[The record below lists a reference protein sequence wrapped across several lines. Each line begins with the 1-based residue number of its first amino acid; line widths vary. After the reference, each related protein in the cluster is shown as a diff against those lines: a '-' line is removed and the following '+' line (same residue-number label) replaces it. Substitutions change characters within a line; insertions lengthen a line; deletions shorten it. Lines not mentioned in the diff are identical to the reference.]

1 MTNSMPS
8 RRVSASAPAKINLVL
23 HVGSPDVTGF
33 HPLLTAFQAVDLWD
47 TVTLT
52 ESDSMSIE
60 CRAGFDTSMVPRDDS
75 NISWRAVDLLR
86 AHHGLDANVSIDIDK
101 TIPVAGGMAGGS
113 ADAAAT
119 VLAATTLWET
129 EAPLHE
135 LFDIT
140 RTLGS
145 DVPFSMVGGQAI
157 GRGRGDV
164 LQSIDVE
171 QPIHLVVVMSNGH
184 LSTPAV
190 YAELDR
196 LRDEQVKVPDSLDG
210 DFLDAWRRGDAV
222 ALAPLLHNDLQ
233 PAALSLMPELAE
245 TLEQVMGS
253 GALAAIVSGSGP
265 SVIGLAQSATHAR
278 EIEASLRALGLR
290 AISTQSTPRA
300 AHLQQDPAEQTD
312 SPE

>member
-47 TVTLT
+47 TVTL
-52 ESDSMSIE
+52 SDSATMGID
-60 CRAGFDTSMVPRDDS
+60 CRADFDTSMVPLNES
-75 NISWRAVDLLR
+75 NISWRATELIR
-86 AHHGLDANVSIDIDK
+86 AHHGVEAHVSIEIDK
-101 TIPVAGGMAGGS
+101 TIPIAGGMAGGS

-119 VLAATTLWET
+119 ILAATALWET

-140 RTLGS
+140 RALGS

-164 LQSIDVE
+164 LQSIE
-171 QPIHLVVVMSNGH
+171 AEAPIHLVVVMSDGH
-184 LSTPAV
+184 LSTPEV

-196 LRDEQVKVPDSLDG
+196 LRDGQVKVPDALGD
-210 DFLDAWRRGDAV
+210 DFLDAWRHGDAE

-233 PAALSLMPELAE
+233 PAALSLMPGLAD
-245 TLEQVMGS
+245 TLDQVKTA
-253 GALAAIVSGSGP
+253 GALAAMVSGSGP
-265 SVIGLAQSATHAR
+265 SVFGLARSSEHAK
-278 EIEASLRALGLR
+278 EIAENLRGVGRR
-290 AISTQSTPRA
+290 AISTQSTPKS
-300 AHLQQDPAEQTD
+300 AHLQQDCAGQTG
-312 SPE
+312 SQG

>member
-1 MTNSMPS
+1 MTTSMPS

-23 HVGSPDVTGF
+23 HVGSPDITGF
-33 HPLLTAFQAVDLWD
+33 HPLLTAFQAVDVWD

-52 ESDSMSIE
+52 ESDAMRIR
-60 CRAGFDTSMVPRDDS
+60 CRADFDTSMVPRDGS
-75 NISWRAVDLLR
+75 NISWRAVELLR
-86 AHHGLDANVSIDIDK
+86 AHHDLDTNVSIEIDK
-101 TIPVAGGMAGGS
+101 TIPIAGGMAGGS

-119 VLAATTLWET
+119 ILAATTLWDT

-140 RTLGS
+140 RALGS

-164 LQSIDVE
+164 LQSIEVE
-171 QPIHLVVVMSNGH
+171 KPLHLVVVMSDGH
-184 LSTPAV
+184 LSTPEV

-196 LRDEQVKVPDSLDG
+196 LREEQVKVPDSLGD
-210 DFLDAWRRGDAV
+210 DFLDAWRRGDAL

-233 PAALSLMPELAE
+233 PAALSLMPELAA
-245 TLEQVMGS
+245 TLDQVNEA
-253 GALAAIVSGSGP
+253 GALATLVSGSGP
-265 SVIGLAQSATHAR
+265 SVIGLAESAAHAE
-278 EIEASLRALGLR
+278 EIEAGLVALGLR
-290 AISTQSTPRA
+290 AISTQSTPRS
-300 AHLQQDPAEQTD
+300 AHLRSDPAEQTG

>member
-1 MTNSMPS
+1 MINQMPS

-23 HVGSPDVTGF
+23 HVGSPDITGF
-33 HPLLTAFQAVDLWD
+33 HPLLTAFQAVDVWD

-52 ESDSMSIE
+52 ESDAMSIE
-60 CRAGFDTSMVPRDDS
+60 CRADFDTSMVPLDES
-75 NISWRAVDLLR
+75 NISWRAIDLLR
-86 AHHGLDANVSIDIDK
+86 KHHERDYTVSIEIDK
-101 TIPVAGGMAGGS
+101 SIPIAGGMAGGS

-119 VLAATTLWET
+119 ILAATTLWET

-140 RTLGS
+140 RALGS

-164 LQSIDVE
+164 LQSIEVE
-171 QPIHLVVVMSNGH
+171 HPLHLVVVMSNGH
-184 LSTPAV
+184 LSTPQV

-196 LRDEQVKVPDSLDG
+196 LRDEQVKVPDALDD
-210 DFLDAWRRGDAV
+210 DFLDAWRRGDAH

-233 PAALSLMPELAE
+233 PAALSLMPELEE
-245 TLEQVMGS
+245 TLDHVKTA
-253 GALAAIVSGSGP
+253 GALAAMVSGSGP
-265 SVIGLAQSATHAR
+265 SVIGLAQSAAHAAQ
-278 EIEASLRALGLR
+278 IEAALIEAGLR
-290 AISTQSTPRA
+290 AISTQSTPRS
-300 AHLQQDPAEQTD
+300 AHLLQDPAEQTG

>member
-1 MTNSMPS
+1 MINQMPS

-23 HVGSPDVTGF
+23 NVGSPDITGF
-33 HPLLTAFQAVDLWD
+33 HPLLTAFQAVDVWD

-52 ESDSMSIE
+52 EADAMSIE
-60 CRAGFDTSMVPRDDS
+60 CRADFDASMVPLDES
-75 NISWRAVDLLR
+75 NISWRAIELLR
-86 AHHGLDANVSIDIDK
+86 AHHDLNSNVSIEIDK
-101 TIPVAGGMAGGS
+101 SIPIAGGMAGGS

-119 VLAATTLWET
+119 ILAATTLWET

-140 RTLGS
+140 RALGS

-164 LQSIDVE
+164 LQSIEVE
-171 QPIHLVVVMSNGH
+171 QPIHLVVVMSDGH
-184 LSTPAV
+184 LSTPTV

-196 LRDEQVKVPDSLDG
+196 LRDEQVKVPDALD
-210 DFLDAWRRGDAV
+210 DNFLDAWRRGDAL

-233 PAALSLMPELAE
+233 AAALSLMPELEA
-245 TLEQVMGS
+245 TLNHVKAA
-253 GALAAIVSGSGP
+253 GALTAMVSGSGP
-265 SVIGLAQSATHAR
+265 SVIGLARSAEHAV
-278 EIEASLRALGLR
+278 EMETALIETGLR
-290 AISTQSTPRA
+290 AISTQSTPRS
-300 AHLQQDPAEQTD
+300 AHLQQDPAEQKG

>member
-210 DFLDAWRRGDAV
+210 GFLDAWRSGDAV